1 MEAPS
6 LHDTEKSTRLKKET
20 SLTEVEKMLSPTYSA
35 SVIKEINTRVCLLWE
50 CLPAFLL
57 LNDSEFLYCLCSHSG
72 PECMV

>member
-1 MEAPS
+1 
-6 LHDTEKSTRLKKET
+6 
-20 SLTEVEKMLSPTYSA
+20 MLSPTYSA

-72 PECMV
+72 PECML